1 MNPKA
6 NNAAA
11 VTASS
16 RHRPGRGAADL
27 HVHTAHSDGACSPCE
42 VVVAAARVGLGSL
55 AITDHDTVSALP
67 IARPEAA
74 WWGIELIAGVE
85 LTCEFEG
92 RELHILGHFIR
103 DDDRALCEAMTVLR
117 AGRIERLRT
126 MTERLRA
133 LGLSISE
140 EALKRAFPRA
150 VLGRRHV
157 AEYLVRTGQVASL
170 REAFLQYLGDGCPAC
185 VDKVRLEAGR
195 AIALIA
201 AAGGVSALAHPPAD
215 LRELSLCALIELGL
229 CAIEVDGPGFSRSLS
244 RRLHAQADRLGLIG
258 IAGSD
263 FHAPDRPGR
272 WVGAITTS
280 GDQLDRLRL
289 GCGTSE
295 AETRVGLVSRLAASR
310 IVVYDHGH
318 ASGK

>member
-6 NNAAA
+6 NKAAA
-11 VTASS
+11 VAASS
-16 RHRPGRGAADL
+16 RHRPSRGAADL
-27 HVHTAHSDGACSPCE
+27 HVHTTHSDGACSPCE
-42 VVVAAARVGLGSL
+42 VVVAAARVGLGAV

-92 RELHILGHFIR
+92 RELHILGYFIR
-103 DDDRALCEAMTVLR
+103 DDDPALCEAMNLLR

-133 LGLSISE
+133 LGVSISE
-140 EALKRAFPRA
+140 EALRQTFPRS

-157 AEYLVRTGQVASL
+157 ALYLVRTGQVATL
-170 REAFLQYLGDGCPAC
+170 RDAFLEYLGDGCPAC
-185 VDKVRLEAGR
+185 ADKVRLEAGR
-195 AIALIA
+195 AIAMIDS
-201 AAGGVSALAHPPAD
+201 AGGVSALAHPPAD
-215 LRELSLCALIELGL
+215 LKEFTLRTLLDFGL
-229 CAIEVDGPGFSRSLS
+229 RAIEVDGPGFSRSLS

-263 FHAPDRPGR
+263 FHASDRPGR
-272 WVGAITTS
+272 WVGAITTDR
-280 GDQLDRLRL
+280 DQFERLR
-289 GCGTSE
+289 TASDR
-295 AETRVGLVSRLAASR
+295 TRSAAR
-310 IVVYDHGH
+310 
-318 ASGK
+318 

>member
-1 MNPKA
+1 MSPKA

-11 VTASS
+11 VAAST

-27 HVHTAHSDGACSPCE
+27 HVHTTHSDGACSPCE
-42 VVVAAARVGLGSL
+42 VVVAAARVGLGAL

-103 DDDRALCEAMTVLR
+103 DDDPALGEAMSTLR

-140 EALKRAFPRA
+140 EGLKRAFPRA

-157 AEYLVRTGQVASL
+157 AEYLVKTGQVTSL
-170 REAFLQYLGDGCPAC
+170 REAFRQYLGDGCPAC

-195 AIALIA
+195 GIALIA

-215 LRELSLCALIELGL
+215 MRELTLRALIELGL
-229 CAIEVDGPGFSRSLS
+229 FAIEVDGPGFSRSLS
-244 RRLHAQADRLGLIG
+244 RRLHVQADQLGLIG

-280 GDQLDRLRL
+280 REQFERLRL
-289 GCGTSE
+289 RCGTSE
-295 AETRVGLVSRLAASR
+295 AKPRSEATAGGDGAST
-310 IVVYDHGH
+310 GN
-318 ASGK
+318 

>member
-1 MNPKA
+1 MNRKA

-11 VTASS
+11 VAAST
-16 RHRPGRGAADL
+16 RHRPGCGAADL
-27 HVHTAHSDGACSPCE
+27 HVHTTHSDGACSPCE
-42 VVVAAARVGLGSL
+42 VVVAAARVGLGAV

-92 RELHILGHFIR
+92 RELHILGHFIE
-103 DDDRALCEAMTVLR
+103 DDDPGLCDAMSMLR

-140 EALKRAFPRA
+140 EAVKRAFPRA

-157 AEYLVRTGQVASL
+157 AEYLVRTGQVTSL
-170 REAFLQYLGDGCPAC
+170 RAAFVQYLGDGCPAC

-201 AAGGVSALAHPPAD
+201 GAGGVSALAHPPAD
-215 LRELSLCALIELGL
+215 LRELSLRSLIELGL

-244 RRLHAQADRLGLIG
+244 RRLDVQADRLGLIG

-280 GDQLDRLRL
+280 GDQLARLRR
-289 GCGTSE
+289 GRGT
-295 AETRVGLVSRLAASR
+295 AEVEPRGEVTAGGDGASTG
-310 IVVYDHGH
+310 I
-318 ASGK
+318 

>member
-1 MNPKA
+1 
-6 NNAAA
+6 
-11 VTASS
+11 
-16 RHRPGRGAADL
+16 
-27 HVHTAHSDGACSPCE
+27 
-42 VVVAAARVGLGSL
+42 VVVAAARVGLGAL

-74 WWGIELIAGVE
+74 WWGVELIAGVE

-103 DDDRALCEAMTVLR
+103 DDDPALCEAMTLLR
-117 AGRIERLRT
+117 AGRAQRLRT

-140 EALKRAFPRA
+140 EALKRAFPRS

-157 AEYLVRTGQVASL
+157 AEYLARTGQVASV
-170 REAFLQYLGDGCPAC
+170 REAFAQYLGDGRPGC
-185 VDKVRLEAGR
+185 VDKVQLEAGR
-195 AIALIA
+195 AISLIE

-215 LRELSLCALIELGL
+215 LRELTLRALVELGL
-229 CAIEVDGPGFSRSLS
+229 PAIEVDGPGFSRSLS

-263 FHAPDRPGR
+263 FHATDRPGR
-272 WVGAITTS
+272 WVGAVTTDR
-280 GDQLDRLRL
+280 DQIERLR
-289 GCGTSE
+289 
-295 AETRVGLVSRLAASR
+295 AASMGTR
-310 IVVYDHGH
+310 SL
-318 ASGK
+318 AKER

>member
-1 MNPKA
+1 MRW
-6 NNAAA
+6 
-11 VTASS
+11 SS
-16 RHRPGRGAADL
+16 LPLAWGWAQ
-27 HVHTAHSDGACSPCE
+27 
-42 VVVAAARVGLGSL
+42 L

-103 DDDRALCEAMTVLR
+103 DDDPALCEAMTLLR

-126 MTERLRA
+126 MTARLRA

-170 REAFLQYLGDGCPAC
+170 RAAFLQYLGDGCPAC

-195 AIALIA
+195 AIALIE

-215 LRELSLCALIELGL
+215 LREFDSARACGVGPARDRSRWAGL
-229 CAIEVDGPGFSRSLS
+229 FAK
-244 RRLHAQADRLGLIG
+244 
-258 IAGSD
+258 
-263 FHAPDRPGR
+263 
-272 WVGAITTS
+272 
-280 GDQLDRLRL
+280 
-289 GCGTSE
+289 SE
-295 AETRVGLVSRLAASR
+295 PAASR
-310 IVVYDHGH
+310 PSRSVGTDWHCGQRLPC
-318 ASGK
+318 S